1 MTCAGREVR
10 RNISGGD
17 SVGHTLLFDR
27 VYGCLGAGAI
37 GDQLGRPVEGW
48 HWRDV
53 EEKKGRLTDPWET
66 GDRTAGG
73 DQNFE
78 IGTDDTAL
86 GQILC
91 HAYLR
96 KGGRITVED
105 YARQWMDEFQPTRF
119 FFCMRNS
126 YELLKMGYS
135 PRITGALNIVTGSG
149 LMAINPVGIFNA
161 CDPDAAYADALEIAS
176 MFQRDLDMLIPGVIA
191 GAIAAAFEPD
201 ATVDSVLETA
211 IRLAPEEP
219 IITFDERRFD
229 NLRATIIRAAEIGR
243 GCQDVFAAREPLYAE
258 MLQYAAIDPQEV
270 FALTFGIFAASRGDT
285 EQAMLGG
292 ANIGRDADT
301 ISSLNGQLC
310 GALHGM
316 SAVPRRWVEGLEHGP
331 GAATFL
337 ETVRGMTG
345 LVERRVEDMER
356 RAAALRRLAEAAT
369 EP

>member
-1 MTCAGREVR
+1 MGR
-10 RNISGGD
+10 
-17 SVGHTLLFDR
+17 TMLFDK

-37 GDQLGRPVEGW
+37 GDQLGRPAEGW
-48 HWRDV
+48 HWRDI
-53 EEKKGRLTDPWET
+53 EQKKGRLTDPWEA
-66 GDRTAGG
+66 GERTAGG
-73 DQNFE
+73 DRNFE

-96 KGGRITVED
+96 KGGRITPED
-105 YARQWMDEFQPTRF
+105 YARQWLEEFQPTRF
-119 FFCMRNS
+119 FYCMRNS

-135 PRITGALNIVTGSG
+135 PRVTGAFNIVTGSG
-149 LMAINPVGIFNA
+149 LMAINPVGIYNA
-161 CDPDAAYADALEIAS
+161 CDPEAAYADGLEIAS

-211 IRLAPEEP
+211 IRLAPEQP

-229 NLRATIIRAAEIGR
+229 NLKATITRAVEIGR
-243 GCQDVFAAREPLYAE
+243 GSPDVFAAREPPCAE

-316 SAVPRRWVEGLEHGP
+316 GAVPRRWVEGLERNS
-331 GAATFL
+331 GAPAFL
-337 ETVRGMTG
+337 ETVTGMTA
-345 LVERRVEDMER
+345 LVERRGEDMER
-356 RAAALRRLAEAAT
+356 RAAALKSLRRAREQS
-369 EP
+369 